1 MNLPANW
8 NLRFWRHKLPAVH
21 EQSTEFAAA
30 PAAGLKDLHTRLNRW
45 SNLWAYEHDSEVHS
59 EAQRLVAER
68 LTRWMECC
76 LGQHVQ
82 GALRGN
88 DHPISLASS
97 TPIFTAFLGRRA
109 TRELSRR
116 VLQDI

>member
-1 MNLPANW
+1 MNLPARW
-8 NLRFWRHKLPAVH
+8 SPRFWSPKLPAVH
-21 EQSTEFAAA
+21 ERSTEFAAA
-30 PAAGLKDLHTRLNRW
+30 PAAGLNDLQTRLNRW
-45 SNLWAYEHDSEVHS
+45 SNLWTSEHDSEVHS
-59 EAQRLVAER
+59 EAQQLVAER
-68 LTRWMECC
+68 LTQWMECC

-82 GALRGN
+82 GALRRN
-88 DHPISLASS
+88 DNPISLASS